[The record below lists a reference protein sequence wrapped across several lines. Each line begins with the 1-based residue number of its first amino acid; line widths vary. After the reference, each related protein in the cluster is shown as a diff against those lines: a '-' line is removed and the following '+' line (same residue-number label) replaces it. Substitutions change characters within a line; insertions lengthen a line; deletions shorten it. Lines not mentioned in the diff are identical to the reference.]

1 MQIDFEAGLDATLQH
16 LNRKMGKD
24 FPFEIESHKIFVNI
38 NLIPEWRTTPHI
50 KFYLQQLVD
59 AIERMKIKLY
69 EMKLN
74 GLSRIQIPISMNT
87 DIVGMIKQVYDIHNI
102 IDRVLGD
109 KLLYEQYIFIHK
121 QIDMI
126 AHSSLKEELEIYKK
140 KNFIEGSANFLQ
152 KMIEHSRSDGGHFD
166 INDYYQPSKHKL
178 DSEDNIVI
186 NAFELK
192 ETYEKAMSDEMKVN
206 IAILWKEIAQYG
218 RFWLMEGFFLRKK
231 RKSG

>member
-74 GLSRIQIPISMNT
+74 GLARIQIPISMNT

-140 KNFIEGSANFLQ
+140 KNFIEGCVSRYIFYQSMCHSANVLQ
-152 KMIEHSRSDGGHFD
+152 NMMNIREATEDTSISMTTTSHRS
-166 INDYYQPSKHKL
+166 IN
-178 DSEDNIVI
+178 
-186 NAFELK
+186 
-192 ETYEKAMSDEMKVN
+192 
-206 IAILWKEIAQYG
+206 
-218 RFWLMEGFFLRKK
+218 
-231 RKSG
+231 